1 MATSFT
7 LLIVGLYLSLT
18 IIYNGGTETMDSQL
32 FASLITVGAAMAGS
46 IIADIVVIRK
56 ENSNSELLSKEHDGL
71 SMEHDSLSKEHDSLS
86 KEHED
91 LSREHENLN
100 NNLLQ
105 KHAEI
110 MADLKDVRD
119 YTIRT
124 ESARDEA
131 RRNGVD
137 VKNVMAQIQALAD
150 ANKDSA
156 ARLKEM
162 QKDIDSYRKTLELRS
177 RLIEENDRQIE
188 ELKKQNNSL
197 KKENE
202 LLKNT
207 IHTLN
212 TQNQTG
218 RDEEDL
224 EY

>member
-1 MATSFT
+1 
-7 LLIVGLYLSLT
+7 
-18 IIYNGGTETMDSQL
+18 MDSQL
-32 FASLITVGAAMAGS
+32 VATLITVGAAMAGS

-56 ENSNSELLSKEHDGL
+56 ENSNSKLLSKEHDGL
-71 SMEHDSLSKEHDSLS
+71 SKEHDGLSKEHEGLSKEHNSLA

-119 YTIRT
+119 YTIRM

-131 RRNGVD
+131 HRNGID

-150 ANKDSA
+150 ANKNSA

-162 QKDIDSYRKTLELRS
+162 QKDIDSYRRTLELKS
-177 RLIEENDRQIE
+177 RLIEENNRQIE
-188 ELKKQNNSL
+188 ELEKQNKSL

-212 TQNQTG
+212 AQNQTG

>member
-1 MATSFT
+1 
-7 LLIVGLYLSLT
+7 
-18 IIYNGGTETMDSQL
+18 MDSQL
-32 FASLITVGAAMAGS
+32 VATLITVGAAMAGS

-56 ENSNSELLSKEHDGL
+56 ENSNSKLLSKEHEG
-71 SMEHDSLSKEHDSLS
+71 LSKEHDSLS
-86 KEHED
+86 KEHGSLFKEHED
-91 LSREHENLN
+91 LSKEHEKLN

-162 QKDIDSYRKTLELRS
+162 QKEILTPSKALPEKSGGVDFFLDKKS
-177 RLIEENDRQIE
+177 R
-188 ELKKQNNSL
+188 NS
-197 KKENE
+197 
-202 LLKNT
+202 
-207 IHTLN
+207 
-212 TQNQTG
+212 
-218 RDEEDL
+218 
-224 EY
+224 

>member
-7 LLIVGLYLSLT
+7 LLIIGLYLSLT

-32 FASLITVGAAMAGS
+32 VATLITVGAAMAGS

-56 ENSNSELLSKEHDGL
+56 ENSNSKLLSKEHEG
-71 SMEHDSLSKEHDSLS
+71 LSKEHDSLS
-86 KEHED
+86 KEHGSLFKEHED
-91 LSREHENLN
+91 LSKEHEKLN

-162 QKDIDSYRKTLELRS
+162 QKEILTPSKALPEKSGGVDFFWIKKVETVKNLLR
-177 RLIEENDRQIE
+177 L
-188 ELKKQNNSL
+188 LSL
-197 KKENE
+197 
-202 LLKNT
+202 LLV
-207 IHTLN
+207 L
-212 TQNQTG
+212 
-218 RDEEDL
+218 
-224 EY
+224 

>member
-1 MATSFT
+1 
-7 LLIVGLYLSLT
+7 
-18 IIYNGGTETMDSQL
+18 MDSQL
-32 FASLITVGAAMAGS
+32 VATLITVGAAMAGS

-56 ENSNSELLSKEHDGL
+56 ENSNSKLLSKEHEGL
-71 SMEHDSLSKEHDSLS
+71 SKEHDSLSKEHDSLS

-131 RRNGVD
+131 HRNGID

-150 ANKDSA
+150 ANKNSA

-162 QKDIDSYRKTLELRS
+162 QKDIDSYRRTLELRS
-177 RLIEENDRQIE
+177 RLIEENNRQIE
-188 ELKKQNNSL
+188 ELEKQNKSL

-212 TQNQTG
+212 AQNQTG

>member
-32 FASLITVGAAMAGS
+32 FASLITVGAATAGS

-71 SMEHDSLSKEHDSLS
+71 SKEHNSLS
-86 KEHED
+86 KEHEN

-100 NNLLQ
+100 SNLLQ

-119 YTIRT
+119 YTIRP

-137 VKNVMAQIQALAD
+137 IKNVMAQIQALAD

-156 ARLKEM
+156 TKLKEM
-162 QKDIDSYRKTLELRS
+162 QNDIDSYRKTLELRS
-177 RLIEENDRQIE
+177 RLIKENNRQIE
-188 ELKKQNNSL
+188 QLEKLNKSL

-202 LLKNT
+202 LLKDT
-207 IHTLN
+207 IRTLN

>member
-46 IIADIVVIRK
+46 IIADIVVIKK
-56 ENSNSELLSKEHDGL
+56 ENSNSKLLSKEHEG
-71 SMEHDSLSKEHDSLS
+71 LSKEHDSLS

-119 YTIRT
+119 YTIRE
-124 ESARDEA
+124 ESVRDEA
-131 RRNGVD
+131 RRNGID
-137 VKNVMAQIQALAD
+137 IKNVMAQIQALAD

-162 QKDIDSYRKTLELRS
+162 QKDIDSYRRTLELRS
-177 RLIEENDRQIE
+177 RLIEENNRQIE
-188 ELKKQNNSL
+188 ELEKQNKSL
-197 KKENE
+197 KTENE

-212 TQNQTG
+212 AQNQTG

-224 EY
+224 EL

>member
-32 FASLITVGAAMAGS
+32 FASLITVGAATAGS

-71 SMEHDSLSKEHDSLS
+71 SKEHNSLS
-86 KEHED
+86 KEHEN

-100 NNLLQ
+100 SNLLQ

-137 VKNVMAQIQALAD
+137 IKNVMAQIQALAD

-156 ARLKEM
+156 TKLKEM
-162 QKDIDSYRKTLELRS
+162 QNDIDSYRKTLELRS
-177 RLIEENDRQIE
+177 RLIKENNRQIE
-188 ELKKQNNSL
+188 QLEKLNKSL

-202 LLKNT
+202 LLKDT
-207 IHTLN
+207 IRTLN